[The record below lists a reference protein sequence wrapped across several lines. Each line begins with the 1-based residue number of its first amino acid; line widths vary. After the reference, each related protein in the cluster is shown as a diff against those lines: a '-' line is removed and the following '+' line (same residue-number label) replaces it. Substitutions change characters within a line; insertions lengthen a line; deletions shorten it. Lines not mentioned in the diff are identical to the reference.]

1 MTEPAEKAPDRDAA
15 KDAQDTWDFVII
27 GGAPPGENVAQ
38 YAIQGSDRTAVI
50 VEEQLVG
57 GECSFWACMPSK
69 GLLRPI
75 DVLDI
80 ARNLPGVKSLVGD
93 HSIDVRAVLDRRDA
107 IVNHHD
113 DTSQVDWA
121 TGVGIDVVRGRA
133 RLAGVKTVTVTAK
146 DGSVRTLHAN
156 HAVILDTGTTAAVP
170 PIPGL
175 REALPWISRDVTN
188 LHVVPRRIVV
198 VGGGVVACEA
208 TTWLNGLG
216 AEVTLIGAEP
226 GLLGRNEPFAGE
238 FVKDELT
245 ERGVT
250 VHLGVSVD
258 RVDRHDPADTGEGQ
272 IHGGEV
278 TVHFGD
284 QSVTADELVVAVGRS
299 PASRDL
305 GLETVE
311 LGAGG
316 TLDVVV
322 RENKGYV
329 SVDDQLGVVGVDG
342 QWLYAIGDLN
352 ARALLTHMGK
362 YQARICGAVL
372 AARAQG
378 LPTDGDAFRDIADHG
393 IVPQVT
399 FTAPEVASVGL
410 TEHEARDK
418 GFEVE
423 TVEYDLGALAGTYV
437 MRDGYKGRAKIVID
451 VKTDTLLGATFVGSE
466 VADLVHAAT
475 IAIVGKVTL
484 ATLWHAVP
492 SYPTPSEIW
501 LRLLET
507 RNNPK

>member
-1 MTEPAEKAPDRDAA
+1 MTESAPP
-15 KDAQDTWDFVII
+15 QDTWDFVVI

-38 YAIQGSDRTAVI
+38 YAIQGSDRTAVL

-75 DVLDI
+75 EVLDT
-80 ARNLPGVKSLVGD
+80 ARHLPGVKSIVGD
-93 HSIDVRAVLDRRDA
+93 HSIDVQAVLDRRDT

-121 TGVGIDVVRGRA
+121 TKTGIDVVRGRA
-133 RLAGVKTVTVTAK
+133 RLTGVKTVSVTAP
-146 DGSVRTLHAN
+146 DGSVRTLHAR
-156 HAVILDTGTTAAVP
+156 HAVVLDTGTTALVP

-175 REALPWISRDVTN
+175 REAFPWISRDATN

-208 TTWLNGLG
+208 ATWLNGLG
-216 AEVTLIGAEP
+216 AAVTIVGALP
-226 GLLGRNEPFAGE
+226 NLLGRNEPFAGE
-238 FVKDELT
+238 YVEKELT
-245 ERGVT
+245 ARGVT
-250 VHLGVSVD
+250 MRLGASVD
-258 RVDRHDPADTGEGQ
+258 RVERIDPANTGEGQ
-272 IHGGEV
+272 LHGGAV

-284 QSVTADELVVAVGRS
+284 ESVTADEVLVALGRD

-305 GLETVE
+305 GLETV
-311 LGAGG
+311 AMATGG
-316 TLDVVV
+316 TLDTAAK
-322 RENKGYV
+322 NNHGYIT
-329 SVDDQLGVVGVDG
+329 VDDHLAVEGVEG

-352 ARALLTHMGK
+352 GRALLTHMGK

-378 LPTDGDAFRDIADHG
+378 LPIDGDWFRDIADHG
-393 IVPQVT
+393 VVPQVT

-410 TEHEARDK
+410 TESEAREAGHD
-418 GFEVE
+418 VD

-437 MRDGYKGRAKIVID
+437 MRDGYTGKAKLVID
-451 VKTDTLLGATFVGSE
+451 AAADTILGATFVGPE
-466 VADLVHAAT
+466 VSDLVHAAT
-475 IAIVGKVTL
+475 IAIIGKVTL
-484 ATLWHAVP
+484 AQLWHAVP

-507 RNNPK
+507 RYNPK

>member
-1 MTEPAEKAPDRDAA
+1 MTAA
-15 KDAQDTWDFVII
+15 ASTSSEQDTWDFVVI

-75 DVLDI
+75 EVLDT
-80 ARNLPGVKSLVGD
+80 ARNLPGVKSIVGD
-93 HSIDVRAVLDRRDA
+93 HSIDVQAVLDRRDA

-133 RLAGVKTVTVTAK
+133 RLAGVKTVVVTAK
-146 DGSVRTLHAN
+146 DGSKRTLHAR
-156 HAVILDTGTTAAVP
+156 HAVVLDTGTTAAVP

-175 REALPWISRDVTN
+175 REALPWISRDATN

-208 TTWLNGLG
+208 TTWLRGLG
-216 AEVTLIGAEP
+216 AEVTVIGAEE
-226 GLLGRNEPFAGE
+226 GLLGRNEPYAGE
-238 FVKDELT
+238 YVRDELIK
-245 ERGVT
+245 RGVT
-250 VHLGVSVD
+250 MHLGVSVD
-258 RVDRHDPADTGEGQ
+258 RVERVNPAATGEGQ
-272 IHGGEV
+272 LHGGEV
-278 TVHFGD
+278 TVHFGAN
-284 QSVTADELVVAVGRS
+284 SVTADEVLVAVGRS

-305 GLETVE
+305 GLETIE
-311 LGAGG
+311 LAAGG
-316 TLDVVV
+316 TLDVAAHDN
-322 RENKGYV
+322 RGYL
-329 SVDDQLGVVGVDG
+329 SVDDHLAVDG
-342 QWLYAIGDLN
+342 VAGEWLYAIGDLN

-378 LPTDGDAFRDIADHG
+378 LPIEGDQFRDIADHG

-410 TEHEARDK
+410 TEREAREK
-418 GFEVE
+418 GFDVE

-451 VKTDTLLGATFVGSE
+451 VATDTLLGATFVGPE
-466 VADLVHAAT
+466 VSDLVHAAT

-507 RNNPK
+507 RNNPH